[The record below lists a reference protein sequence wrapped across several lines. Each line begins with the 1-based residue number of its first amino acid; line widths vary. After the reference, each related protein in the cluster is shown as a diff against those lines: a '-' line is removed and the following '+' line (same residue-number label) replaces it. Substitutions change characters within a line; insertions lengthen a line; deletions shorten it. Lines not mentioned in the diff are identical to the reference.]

1 MRHKAVM
8 TLRHAAAAAP
18 PTTSADNSQR
28 RRFIALAEAILD
40 AFGGLLRLR
49 LRLVGLPFALQRPVA
64 GRSPSRLLRLALRLL
79 SGVACFVA
87 NLTHYDSLLC
97 PFRKRYVLLCAPHEI
112 DDQ

>member
-18 PTTSADNSQR
+18 PATSADNCQT
-28 RRFIALAEAILD
+28 RRFITLTEAILD

-49 LRLVGLPFALQRPVA
+49 LRLIRLPFALQRPVA
-64 GRSPSRLLRLALRLL
+64 RSSPSRLLRLALRLL
-79 SGVACFVA
+79 SGVACFVT
-87 NLTHYDSLLC
+87 NLTHNDSLLC
-97 PFRKRYVLLCAPHEI
+97 PFRKRLALLCALHEI